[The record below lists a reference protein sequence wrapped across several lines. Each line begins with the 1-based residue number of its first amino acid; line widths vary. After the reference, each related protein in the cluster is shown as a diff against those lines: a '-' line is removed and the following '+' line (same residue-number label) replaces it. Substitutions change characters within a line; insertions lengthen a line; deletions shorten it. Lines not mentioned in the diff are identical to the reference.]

1 MSYVD
6 RAPDVSTRL
15 IRAVGKVLG
24 AFCLALACLLIAA
37 SVPARSVEYI
47 VFESTPRDQFAHR
60 AALKSMNDE
69 VGCELWGKPVE
80 REGRPALRFRF
91 PALGSE
97 SDADFVDCIRRAMP
111 PGYSIE
117 KASWFTSK
125 LHEWLP

>member
-1 MSYVD
+1 
-6 RAPDVSTRL
+6 L
-15 IRAVGKVLG
+15 LG
-24 AFCLALACLLIAA
+24 AICLALAGLLIAA
-37 SVPARSVEYI
+37 SVPAQSAEYT
-47 VFESTPRDQFAHR
+47 VFNSTATDQFVHR
-60 AALKSMNDE
+60 AALKSMNDK

-80 REGRPALRFRF
+80 RDGRPALRFRF

-117 KASWFTSK
+117 KASWFKSK